1 MQVVSAAVG
10 VRACKECACVLKLS
24 WSGCILSW
32 SGCMW
37 SEAGLEWLHKI
48 RTVQVVSAAV
58 GVRACVHVMVKG
70 SMKAVRVGIR

>member
-1 MQVVSAAVG
+1 
-10 VRACKECACVLKLS
+10 
-24 WSGCILSW
+24 
-32 SGCMW
+32 MW
-37 SEAGLEWLHKI
+37 FEAGLEWLHKI